1 MNEPMQQV
9 QQAQSTSSAVVL
21 VFAWLAIGLPLLWGV
36 AQTLLKAV
44 QLFK

>member
-1 MNEPMQQV
+1 MNEHE
-9 QQAQSTSSAVVL
+9 QSGSSAVVL
-21 VFAWLAIGLPLLWGV
+21 VFAWLAVGIPLLWGV